1 VKDRVKS
8 RVWWLV
14 GINTVVLLMVL
25 LLSYSAGSRSG
36 GLSLLDFGALPQ
48 VAGLEFLAALFLV
61 MAINVTLLLQLGI
74 KVVKPTRQLV
84 EFSEQLVAGNYE
96 AQAVVTEDDYGVIA
110 ENLNRATEI
119 VAQSAAIKAADEA
132 MRAELTELENVIAQ
146 LARGDLSARST
157 ASQLV
162 LSPVVDAFNTLAD
175 NYARRMERLRTT
187 SADIAANASQVH
199 TAANEMANGATQQE
213 QSMLNAAA
221 AIAQLSTSTQ
231 QVSEHAQAASEAAR
245 NALGLSD
252 QGMRAVRD
260 TSEGMQLIRS
270 AMQAT
275 AEKIKSL
282 GDRSLEIY
290 EIINVIHET
299 NLLALNAVL
308 EFSRGG
314 QAGQNQLL
322 SSELRKLSDHSRT
335 STRDIVNLLKSIQAE
350 SNEAVSVIE
359 QGNRVAENGTRLTEQ
374 ANQAFAGIAEVL
386 QHTAE
391 FAEAISLASRDQLQG
406 TEHVAGAVQEIA
418 ANMRQNSNK
427 GRQAAKI
434 VEQVVRSSEQL
445 TQAATQVRPATGPV
459 VVKPEKPETEAAA
472 AMGRA

>member
-1 VKDRVKS
+1 VKS

-25 LLSYSAGSRSG
+25 LLSYSAGARSG

-48 VAGLEFLAALFLV
+48 VAGFQFLAALFLV
-61 MAINVTLLLQLGI
+61 MAISIVLLLQLGI

-84 EFSEQLVAGNYE
+84 EFSEKLIAGDYE
-96 AQAVVTEDDYGVIA
+96 AHADVTEDDYGVIA
-110 ENLNRATEI
+110 ENWNRAAEI
-119 VAQSAAIKAADEA
+119 VAQSAAIKAADETV
-132 MRAELTELENVIAQ
+132 RFELAEMEHAVTQ
-146 LARGDLSARST
+146 LARGDLSARAQ

-162 LSPVVDAFNTLAD
+162 LTPVVDAFNTLAE

-187 SADIAANASQVH
+187 SADIAVNASQVQ
-199 TAANEMANGATQQE
+199 TAAIEMANGATQQE

-231 QVSEHAQAASEAAR
+231 QVSEHALAASEAAR

-260 TSEGMQLIRS
+260 TSEGMQRIRS
-270 AMQAT
+270 VMQAT
-275 AEKIKSL
+275 AAKIKSL

-314 QAGQNQLL
+314 QAGQNQLM
-322 SSELRKLSDHSRT
+322 SSEMRKLADHSRT
-335 STRDIVNLLKSIQAE
+335 STRDIVTLLKSIQAE

-359 QGNRVAENGTRLTEQ
+359 QGNRVAENGARLTEQ

-386 QHTAE
+386 QHTSE
-391 FAEAISLASRDQLQG
+391 FSEAISLASRDQLQG
-406 TEHVAGAVQEIA
+406 TERVAGAVQEIA
-418 ANMRQNSNK
+418 ANMRQNSNR
-427 GRQAAKI
+427 GRQSAKI

-445 TQAATQVRPATGPV
+445 TQAATQARPAAGPV
-459 VVKPEKPETEAAA
+459 VVKPEKAETASSAVV
-472 AMGRA
+472 GRA

>member
-1 VKDRVKS
+1 MKDRVKS

-14 GINTVVLLMVL
+14 GINGLVLMMVL
-25 LLSYSAGSRSG
+25 LLAYSAGARSG

-61 MAINVTLLLQLGI
+61 LAMSVALLLQLGL
-74 KVVKPTRQLV
+74 KVVKPTRRLV
-84 EFSEQLVAGNYE
+84 EYSEQLIAGNYE
-96 AQAVVTEDDYGVIA
+96 AQAEVTDDDYGVIA
-110 ENLNRATEI
+110 ENWNRAVEV
-119 VAQSAAIKAADEA
+119 VAQSAAIKAAEETV
-132 MRAELTELENVIAQ
+132 RAELAEMENAIAQ
-146 LARGDLSARST
+146 LARGDLSARAQ

-162 LSPVVDAFNTLAD
+162 LTPVVEAFNTLAE
-175 NYARRMERLRTT
+175 NYARRMERLRML
-187 SADIAANASQVH
+187 SADTAVNASQVQ

-221 AIAQLSTSTQ
+221 AIAQLTTSTQ

-245 NALGLSD
+245 RALGLSD
-252 QGMRAVRD
+252 QGSRAVRE
-260 TSEGMQLIRS
+260 TFEGMLRIRA

-299 NLLALNAVL
+299 NLLALNAML

-314 QAGQNQLL
+314 QEGQSQQLI
-322 SSELRKLSDHSRT
+322 STELRKLADHSRT

-350 SNEAVSVIE
+350 SNEAVAVIE
-359 QGNRVAENGTRLTEQ
+359 QGNRMAENGSRLSEQ
-374 ANQAFAGIAEVL
+374 ANQAFTGIAEVL
-386 QHTAE
+386 QHTSE
-391 FAEAISLASRDQLQG
+391 FAEAIALASRDQLQG
-406 TEHVAGAVQEIA
+406 TERVAGAVQEIA

-445 TQAATQVRPATGPV
+445 TQTATQGRPAVGPV
-459 VVKPEKPETEAAA
+459 VVKPEKAETASAAVI
-472 AMGRA
+472 G

>member
-1 VKDRVKS
+1 VKS

-14 GINTVVLLMVL
+14 GVNGLVLMIVL
-25 LLSYSAGSRSG
+25 LLAYSAGARSG

-61 MAINVTLLLQLGI
+61 LAMSVALLLQLGL
-74 KVVKPTRQLV
+74 KVVKPTRRLV
-84 EFSEQLVAGNYE
+84 EYSEQLIAGNYE
-96 AQAVVTEDDYGVIA
+96 AQAEVTDDDYGVIA
-110 ENLNRATEI
+110 ENWNRAVEV
-119 VAQSAAIKAADEA
+119 VAQSAAIKAAEETV
-132 MRAELTELENVIAQ
+132 RAELAEMENAIAQ
-146 LARGDLSARST
+146 LARGDLSARAQ

-162 LSPVVDAFNTLAD
+162 LTPVVDAFNTLAE
-175 NYARRMERLRTT
+175 NYARRMERLRTL
-187 SADIAANASQVH
+187 SADTAANASQVQ
-199 TAANEMANGATQQE
+199 TAATEMANGATQQE

-221 AIAQLSTSTQ
+221 AIAQLTTSTQ

-245 NALGLSD
+245 HALGLSD
-252 QGMRAVRD
+252 QGSRAVRD
-260 TSEGMQLIRS
+260 TFEGMQRIRA

-299 NLLALNAVL
+299 NLLALNAML
-308 EFSRGG
+308 EFSHGG
-314 QAGQNQLL
+314 QAGQSQQLI
-322 SSELRKLSDHSRT
+322 STELRKLADHSRT

-350 SNEAVSVIE
+350 SNEAVAVIQ
-359 QGNRVAENGTRLTEQ
+359 QGNRVAENGSRLSEQ
-374 ANQAFAGIAEVL
+374 ANQAFTGIAEVL
-386 QHTAE
+386 QHTSE
-391 FAEAISLASRDQLQG
+391 FAEAIALASRDQLQG
-406 TEHVAGAVQEIA
+406 TERVAGAVQEIA

-445 TQAATQVRPATGPV
+445 TQTASQGRPAAGPV
-459 VVKPEKPETEAAA
+459 VVKPEKAEAASA
-472 AMGRA
+472 AVIG